1 MSAPH
6 EDDDRTP
13 VPPDGDGWTPTSLD
27 GDPGLDDSAVDALGA
42 LLRERMQQAVAG
54 LEPQGAALE
63 MLRRAVPARRRRRHA
78 ALATTAVTVFAVG
91 AGAMLAARGSLLDP
105 PEPRHAGGT
114 EVGNL
119 MSTGTS
125 GAPGGGSGHGPDPI
139 SGQQNT
145 ASASPSSATGTSAT
159 SLSQTTKGP
168 PPSVSSAGP
177 ASGAPAL
184 SPCQSSSV
192 SSVVGTQT
200 SVGGIVYETVVGT
213 VKSACTLTGTP
224 ALSVSGGTGS
234 GGTGATGG
242 TGALGRVTQYKPD
255 PAVTPLLAGLPSGQT
270 LILAPGDR
278 FEFRFAWVPL
288 ACAVQPSPTI
298 VPTTV
303 ATTGSP
309 ASPTVVPTT
318 PGSSGGAV
326 ATPTGPTPTRPTPA
340 WTTATST
347 APAGSS
353 YSVSYAVSGTQ
364 SQQTAI
370 FSAACGAALYVTDY
384 FPPDGKST
392 RHGTEGSATATT
404 ALSAAH

>member
-105 PEPRHAGGT
+105 RAEARRRHRGRQPDEHRDQRRARRRLRTRAGSDQRAAEHRVGVAEQRDGDVGDVVVADHEGAAAVGVVGRTGLRRAGAVAVSEFLGVLGRRDADLGGRHRLRNRCRDSEIGLHADRDAGLERVGWHRLWRYWRYRRYRRPRACDAVQARSRGDAVAGRAA
-114 EVGNL
+114 VRADADPRSRRPVRVPL
-119 MSTGTS
+119 RL
-125 GAPGGGSGHGPDPI
+125 GAFG
-139 SGQQNT
+139 
-145 ASASPSSATGTSAT
+145 
-159 SLSQTTKGP
+159 LR
-168 PPSVSSAGP
+168 GP
-177 ASGAPAL
+177 AVADDRADHRRDDGIPGQSDGGA
-184 SPCQSSSV
+184 
-192 SSVVGTQT
+192 
-200 SVGGIVYETVVGT
+200 
-213 VKSACTLTGTP
+213 
-224 ALSVSGGTGS
+224 
-234 GGTGATGG
+234 
-242 TGALGRVTQYKPD
+242 D
-255 PAVTPLLAGLPSGQT
+255 H
-270 LILAPGDR
+270 
-278 FEFRFAWVPL
+278 
-288 ACAVQPSPTI
+288 
-298 VPTTV
+298 
-303 ATTGSP
+303 
-309 ASPTVVPTT
+309 